1 MPNVTPSSVAAFADT
16 APVEGLTGAA
26 PRATRLGDALRRD
39 RAFQLAAVALLVVGL
54 SAIGAP
60 WLTPFDPTQQF
71 ELTTLQL
78 RSPSLQH
85 WFGTDPFARDVF
97 SRVLFGARVSL
108 AIAFLAV
115 ALTLLI
121 GVVYGAIAGYVGGIA
136 DTIMMRTIDA
146 LLSIPRVLLLLG
158 VLSLWGQLSVL
169 PLVLLIGVTGWFGVA
184 RLVRSHVI
192 ALRDREFVAASRAL
206 GAAGPRTLVRHV
218 FPHLVSPV
226 LVAATLGVGHVIIV
240 EAGLSFL
247 GVGVP
252 QPQASW
258 GSIIRD
264 GREFIQIAWWL
275 TVFPGLALI
284 VTVLAVNVLS
294 DRLRAAMNPRQLPA
308 P

>member
-169 PLVLLIGVTGWFGVA
+169 PLVLLIG
-184 RLVRSHVI
+184 
-192 ALRDREFVAASRAL
+192 DREFVAASRAL